1 MTQRRFL
8 IFRPYRKLLD
18 HFRKFNNQP
27 AGQDGTEAAI
37 RIGNV
42 VDPLA
47 DPLGEDDEEAAED
60 EHTMIVQRAMEL
72 IRPEFSE
79 QNRKAFLK
87 VAIDGNSATEIA
99 EELGVNP
106 QAIRQANDRIHRR
119 QRLVLQ
125 DLIE

>member
-1 MTQRRFL
+1 
-8 IFRPYRKLLD
+8 LLD
-18 HFRKFNNQP
+18 HFRKLNNQP
-27 AGQDGTEAAI
+27 AGQCGTKAAI